1 MARGYVGVDIGAS
14 AVRVAGVDGV
24 TSEGMALVSRVGIE
38 PLPRG
43 AVVAGRVRD
52 EKTVASALLKALK
65 QAGVSRQGFVLGIAS
80 PDSALTAR
88 DVPLGMRRSERIP
101 ALRLS
106 GASIAPT
113 FDITESALSAYMAGQ
128 NVNRDGIT
136 LSTIGVAAV
145 RQTDLSSLAAVCER
159 ARCTPKAI
167 DLSGAALLRSFVRVG
182 SAPAVGMLVDIGATQ
197 TTVIAR
203 EGMHM
208 RSLRTTVG
216 GGDDLTQSYAN
227 GSGLAFDEAETAKAL
242 ISLPVTRIGGGGGGY
257 IEEGSGDPGEEQLS
271 KATDLLVDAIAQ
283 SIESDANNFGSAP
296 QQIALCGSG
305 ALLRGLKGRL
315 RVRTGIPTKI
325 ARPWLELEWS
335 KRNAEHFSEG
345 RADPLALLSLGTAA
359 GLALWKD
366 PL

>member
-1 MARGYVGVDIGAS
+1 MAGGYVGVDIGAS

-24 TSEGMALVSRVGIE
+24 TSEGMALVSRVGLE

-43 AVVAGRVRD
+43 AVVAGRIRD

-65 QAGVSRQGFVLGIAS
+65 QAGVSRQGFVIGIAS

-88 DVPLGMRRSERIP
+88 DVPLGMRRGERIP

-106 GASIAPT
+106 GSSIAPT
-113 FDITESALSAYMAGQ
+113 FDITEAALATYLAGQ
-128 NVNRDGIT
+128 NTNRDGIT

-145 RQTDLSSLAAVCER
+145 RQTDLDTLLATCER
-159 ARCTPKAI
+159 ARCSPKAV
-167 DLSGAALLRSFVRVG
+167 DLTGSALLRSFVRVG
-182 SAPAVGMLVDIGATQ
+182 SAPAVGALVDIGATQ
-197 TTVIAR
+197 TTVVTR

-227 GSGLAFDEAETAKAL
+227 GSGLPFDDAEVAKAKVD
-242 ISLPVTRIGGGGGGY
+242 LPITRTGGGGGY
-257 IEEGSGDPGEEQLS
+257 VEDSREDPGEASIS
-271 KATDLLVDAIAQ
+271 KAVDLLVDAIAQ
-283 SIESDANNFGSAP
+283 SIESDANTFGSAP
-296 QQIALCGSG
+296 QQIALCGG
-305 ALLRGLKGRL
+305 GGLLRGIKGRL

-325 ARPWLELEWS
+325 ARPWVELEWS
-335 KRNAEHFSEG
+335 KRNAEHFTEG
-345 RADPLALLSLGTAA
+345 RADPLLLLSLGAAA